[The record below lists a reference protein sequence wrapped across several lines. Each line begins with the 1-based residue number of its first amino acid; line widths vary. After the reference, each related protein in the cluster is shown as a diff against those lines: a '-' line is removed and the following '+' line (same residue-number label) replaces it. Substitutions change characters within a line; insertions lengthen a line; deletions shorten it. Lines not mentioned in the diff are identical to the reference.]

1 MSEEVTHGLTPSE
14 RFVTDLS
21 GRSFLRLW
29 THPNPKGKKGKELCD
44 CLVVCGP
51 HIVIISVKENDYKDT
66 GDSTGWERWVKAAI
80 EKSASQIWGAER
92 WLDTVDGVVRHDGRT
107 ITLPQKSERKYHR
120 VSVSL
125 GGQGQVPIKWGDF
138 GNGFVHVSDEHSVGV
153 VFSALDTITD
163 FVEFLTASE
172 ALVSG
177 GTHPLFA
184 GGGIEDLVALYL
196 SHGRS
201 FNIAPESDKQPDV
214 LIIHNDLWSG
224 FSASKEFKEMK
235 ADLSRSYA

>member
-1 MSEEVTHGLTPSE
+1 M
-14 RFVTDLS
+14 
-21 GRSFLRLW
+21 
-29 THPNPKGKKGKELCD
+29 
-44 CLVVCGP
+44 
-51 HIVIISVKENDYKDT
+51 KENDYKDT

-80 EKSASQIWGAER
+80 EKSASQIWCAER

-184 GGGIEDLVALYL
+184 GGGIED
-196 SHGRS
+196 
-201 FNIAPESDKQPDV
+201 
-214 LIIHNDLWSG
+214 
-224 FSASKEFKEMK
+224 
-235 ADLSRSYA
+235 